1 MAVSST
7 IPAAYI
13 LSADFTCWA
22 IACGPNSL
30 NAMVRNAVSDCI
42 SIKKAMKGDKT
53 GVIALF
59 SEDYEA

>member
-1 MAVSST
+1 
-7 IPAAYI
+7 
-13 LSADFTCWA
+13 
-22 IACGPNSL
+22 
-30 NAMVRNAVSDCI
+30 MVRNAVSDCI